1 MNESS
6 WLKIEGNPVVG
17 LQSSLEDIVKNKV
30 LAGKYAE
37 RDIKYI
43 ASLSRPVLN
52 EKLAVTAERLE
63 KLRAMCQSWDVDFRP
78 VQIASHRRFVGRF
91 IVAAKR
97 AVQPIIKA
105 ILKDTI
111 AQQRNF
117 NAAVISAVTDLSNEV
132 EKLKASLKSE

>member
-1 MNESS
+1 MNDSS
-6 WLKIEGNPVVG
+6 WLKIEGYPVAG
-17 LQSSLEDIVKNKV
+17 LQSSLEDIVKNKI
-30 LAGKYAE
+30 LAGKYAD
-37 RDIKYI
+37 RDVKYI

-52 EKLAVTAERLE
+52 EKLSVTAERLE
-63 KLRAMCQSWDVDFRP
+63 KIRAMCQSWDVDFRP
-78 VQIASHRRFVGRF
+78 VQITSHRRFIGRF

-97 AVQPIIKA
+97 AFQPIIKG

-132 EKLKASLKSE
+132 EKLKTSLKSE